1 MPRLILVRHGR
12 AAQGWEVPDPGLD
25 DVGRVQA
32 AAAADAL
39 AGLVAPRPIVTSPLA
54 RCRETAAPLAAR
66 WGIAATVDPAVGEL
80 PSPNGVAV
88 VDRPDWLRSRI
99 GGTWTG
105 LGAPFLGYRDSV
117 LAALA
122 ALTVDTVVVSHFIA
136 INAAIGAAVGDDRL
150 VVLRLDNTSRTT
162 LDVDGA
168 YFTLVEGGEEADT
181 LIR

>member
-25 DVGRVQA
+25 GVGRVQA
-32 AAAADAL
+32 TTVAEVL
-39 AGLVAPRPIVTSPLA
+39 AGQVARRPIVTSPLA

-66 WGIAATVDPAVGEL
+66 WGVEPSVEPAVSEL
-80 PSPNGVAV
+80 PSPRGVAV
-88 VDRPDWLRSRI
+88 TDRPDWLRSKI

-105 LGAPFLGYRDSV
+105 LGPPFLAYRDGV
-117 LAALA
+117 LAALS
-122 ALTVDTVVVSHFIA
+122 ALAVDTVVVSHFIA

-150 VVLRLDNTSRTT
+150 VLLRLDNASRTT
-162 LDVDGA
+162 LDVDGGR
-168 YFTLVEGGEEADT
+168 FTLVEGGEEADT